1 MRKTKLDA
9 MKDLAGVKN
18 KRLILK
24 RPGEK
29 ISDGQGGYKGGDPE
43 PVEVAPVWGEL
54 RKPRPSVTTEA
65 GAIVGKAT
73 LEFKIWKRPDVE
85 RGWFV
90 GYNGKDLP
98 IENTYSYDA
107 ENLILVCREVII

>member
-18 KRLILK
+18 KRLVLK
-24 RPGEK
+24 RPGEE
-29 ISDGQGGYKGGDPE
+29 ISDGQGGYETELVAIDP
-43 PVEVAPVWGEL
+43 PIWGEL
-54 RKPRPSVTTEA
+54 RNPRPSVITEA
-65 GAIVGKAT
+65 GAIVGKAI

-85 RGWFV
+85 RGWYV
-90 GYNGKDLP
+90 EYNGKDLP

-107 ENLILVCREVII
+107 ENLILVCREVVI

>member
-24 RPGEK
+24 RPEEVP
-29 ISDGQGGYKGGDPE
+29 DGIGGYATSLT
-43 PVEVAPVWGEL
+43 EVATVWGEL
-54 RKPRPSVTTEA
+54 RNPRPSVITEL
-65 GAIVGKAT
+65 GAVAGKAS

-85 RGWFV
+85 RGWVV

-98 IENTYSYDA
+98 IENTYSFDA
-107 ENLILVCREVII
+107 ENVILVCREVTI